1 MLIRNDPLR
10 DFDRLAQQ
18 VFGTTTRPTSMA
30 MDAWKEGDQF
40 VVQLDLPGVN
50 PDKIDLD
57 VERNVLTVRAERYAQ
72 LPDAAEAVS
81 AERPWGVFS
90 RQLVLGDALDTEHVE
105 ASYDLGVLSLRIP
118 IAARAKPRK
127 IAIAM
132 GDSKRESIT
141 AHGDSHAERVDSHI
155 ENADPQ
161 KEGSRSR
168 NR

>member
-10 DFDRLAQQ
+10 DFDRFAQQ

-50 PDKIDLD
+50 PDKIDVD
-57 VERNVLTVRAERYAQ
+57 VERNVLTVRAERYAE

-81 AERPWGVFS
+81 AERPWGIFS
-90 RQLVLGDALDTEHVE
+90 RQLVLGDALDTENVE

-118 IAARAKPRK
+118 IAAQAKPRK
-127 IAIAM
+127 IAIAR
-132 GDSKRESIT
+132 GDSRRESIM
-141 AHGDSHAERVDSHI
+141 ANADSHSEKVESHI
-155 ENADPQ
+155 ESADPQ
-161 KEGSRSR
+161 REGSRS
-168 NR
+168 NTT